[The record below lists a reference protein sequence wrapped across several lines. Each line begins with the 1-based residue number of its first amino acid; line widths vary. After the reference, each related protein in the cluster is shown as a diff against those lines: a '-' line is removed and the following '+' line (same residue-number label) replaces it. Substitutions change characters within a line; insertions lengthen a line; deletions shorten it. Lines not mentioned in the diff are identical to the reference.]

1 MNKYS
6 MSFWLTIGMIAMS
19 LDYVK
24 SQEMICDASDSG
36 SNSKLSISE
45 QIDALITDE
54 HLQAVNRRRRI
65 IFQDDVLA
73 NGIFRNERVGEDRLE
88 RIIDY
93 YMSRID
99 AHPNQ
104 IDSVWHEWGEGNTA
118 VWPSRVLP
126 RTRNVFPKWWNAGI
140 DPVEVLLRET
150 RKRGRE
156 VFFSYRINGSDNDDL
171 FDPPHPFDQPIPLK
185 AQHPDWLFY
194 LWHTYWNFAY
204 KQVRDLKL
212 AIVREVAE
220 MYAFDGI
227 QIDFARIPVLFPA
240 GQQWEHR
247 NLLTHFMREVRLAL
261 LKEGKKRGRPFLLAA
276 RIPENLMGCHFD
288 GMDVETWAREKLV
301 DIFVLGTRT
310 ANVDIDAFRRITE
323 GTSIKLYPCWDDHH
337 SSDGYLQTG
346 IKVFRGVYANWWHQR
361 PDGMHTFNLMMA
373 SPGTAERLGESY
385 DPRWSVQRKVF
396 NEIGTA
402 DSLRGK
408 DKIFFVERRGGGH
421 GQRVVP
427 SPSNWNTPR
436 HMYFQTNML
445 APLPVPLARDER
457 EDRLFLLPVADDVNR
472 VSDVIDT
479 IKLRV
484 LISGGD
490 KEVSD
495 SQELK
500 SWRDRIRLRLNNIP
514 LENPRIV
521 VVPGDAIR
529 SNLEWIVFEVP
540 AVSLA
545 VGANLVGVSMGKWEP
560 SGSEPVLIEK
570 IELEIDYHQE

>member
-1 MNKYS
+1 
-6 MSFWLTIGMIAMS
+6 
-19 LDYVK
+19 
-24 SQEMICDASDSG
+24 
-36 SNSKLSISE
+36 
-45 QIDALITDE
+45 
-54 HLQAVNRRRRI
+54 
-65 IFQDDVLA
+65 
-73 NGIFRNERVGEDRLE
+73 
-88 RIIDY
+88 
-93 YMSRID
+93 
-99 AHPNQ
+99 
-104 IDSVWHEWGEGNTA
+104 
-118 VWPSRVLP
+118 
-126 RTRNVFPKWWNAGI
+126 
-140 DPVEVLLRET
+140 
-150 RKRGRE
+150 
-156 VFFSYRINGSDNDDL
+156 
-171 FDPPHPFDQPIPLK
+171 
-185 AQHPDWLFY
+185 
-194 LWHTYWNFAY
+194 
-204 KQVRDLKL
+204 
-212 AIVREVAE
+212 
-220 MYAFDGI
+220 
-227 QIDFARIPVLFPA
+227 
-240 GQQWEHR
+240 
-247 NLLTHFMREVRLAL
+247 
-261 LKEGKKRGRPFLLAA
+261 
-276 RIPENLMGCHFD
+276 
-288 GMDVETWAREKLV
+288 
-301 DIFVLGTRT
+301 
-310 ANVDIDAFRRITE
+310 
-323 GTSIKLYPCWDDHH
+323 
-337 SSDGYLQTG
+337 
-346 IKVFRGVYANWWHQR
+346 
-361 PDGMHTFNLMMA
+361 
-373 SPGTAERLGESY
+373 LGESY

-445 APLPVPLARDER
+445 APLPVHLARDER